1 MKHKIVLFIFLFIT
15 SFASAQS
22 RSDIFNPEVPVTWL
36 GIDFTQAKFIGD
48 RERLGSQSDVRHLMQ
63 ALNELVI
70 SEADKYDIAKAIGR
84 KKVENAID
92 VTVDHNAELEVNEM
106 HSTEAKDRIRL
117 KRSDIE
123 EIVSTYDFKGK
134 SGLGLMFNIETFS
147 KTDEEGSIFVTFIN
161 MDSKE
166 VLFTE
171 RLTSKPGGFGLRNFW
186 GRSIYGV
193 IEAMKKSQFDM
204 WRKKSS

>member
-1 MKHKIVLFIFLFIT
+1 MKNKFFLLFFLST
-15 SFASAQS
+15 ASLLNAQS
-22 RSDIFNPEVPVTWL
+22 RSDIFNPAVQVTWL
-36 GIDFTQAKFIGD
+36 GVDFTQAKFIGD
-48 RERLGSQSDVRHLMQ
+48 RERLGSQSDVRHLLQ

-70 SEADKYDIAKAIGR
+70 SEPDKYDVAKAIGR
-84 KKVENAID
+84 KKLENAID
-92 VTVDHNAELEVNEM
+92 VAVDHNAELEVNEM
-106 HSTEAKDRIRL
+106 HSTESKDRIRL

-123 EIVSTYDFKGK
+123 EIVASYDFKGK

-147 KTDEEGSIFVTFIN
+147 KTDEEASMFVTFIN

-171 RLTSKPGGFGLRNFW
+171 RMTSKPGGFGLRNFW

>member
-1 MKHKIVLFIFLFIT
+1 MDLPAL
-15 SFASAQS
+15 
-22 RSDIFNPEVPVTWL
+22 L
-36 GIDFTQAKFIGD
+36 
-48 RERLGSQSDVRHLMQ
+48 ERL
-63 ALNELVI
+63 
-70 SEADKYDIAKAIGR
+70 
-84 KKVENAID
+84 
-92 VTVDHNAELEVNEM
+92 AELEVNEM
-106 HSTEAKDRIRL
+106 HSTESKDRIRL

-123 EIVSTYDFKGK
+123 EIVASYDFKGK

-147 KTDEEGSIFVTFIN
+147 KTDEEASMFVTFIN

-171 RLTSKPGGFGLRNFW
+171 RMTSKPGGFGLRNFW